1 MKQKR
6 KKCIFWQT
14 NDENKNSFLSSIAYV
29 NLKIAQSF
37 FKKFYPLTH
46 LFVTTIGSQVSN

>member
-29 NLKIAQSF
+29 NLKI
-37 FKKFYPLTH
+37 TH